1 MTVINE
7 YVFNDS
13 KFMKKKKKKLTEL
26 KEKIDNLTTITGDF
40 NTPTLNI

>member
-13 KFMKKKKKKLTEL
+13 KFMKKKKKNKTDRTER
-26 KEKIDNLTTITGDF
+26 KNRQF
-40 NTPTLNI
+40 NNNNWRF